1 MLLIRGFMMHR
12 LAPVLGAQFF
22 SSLADNALLIAAIA
36 LLTSLAAPDWMTPL
50 LRLAFVLSYILLAA
64 WVGVLSDMWP
74 KGRVMFVTNLIKI
87 GGCLLLLFGS
97 HPLLAYGVVGAG
109 AAAYSP
115 AKYGILSEILPP
127 EKLVAA
133 NGWMEGLTVI
143 SIILGIVL
151 GGVLV
156 DPVVGE
162 ALVDFAHVP
171 VVGQTTLA
179 DAAIAVVTL
188 VYVVAAL
195 INLKIRDTGAKYPN
209 ARFNALGNV
218 ITFAKTCKT
227 IFTDT
232 FCVSSLLVTTL
243 FWGTGAVLQFLVLR
257 WADERLGLP
266 LSQASMLQAVV
277 SVGIA
282 FGAVLAARFVPIH
295 RAFHVLW
302 TGVAMGLAVAA
313 MSFYSESFVPGAVTI
328 GAESVRVSVLVA
340 CLMMIVVGTLA
351 GLFLVPMNAVFQ
363 RRGQLLLSS
372 GQAVAVQNLSE
383 NTMILTMLGIY
394 ALLVKLEL
402 SVLATMCAFGL
413 FLAVAM
419 AAILYHRFYLKSD
432 QTLENAL

>member
-1 MLLIRGFMMHR
+1 MHR

-115 AKYGILSEILPP
+115 AKYGILSEILPS

-162 ALVDFAHVP
+162 ALVDFAYVP

-209 ARFNALGNV
+209 VRFNALGNV

-432 QTLENAL
+432 QALENAL

>member
-1 MLLIRGFMMHR
+1 MMHR

-36 LLTSLAAPDWMTPL
+36 LLTSLNAPDWMTPL
-50 LRLAFVLSYILLAA
+50 LRLVFVLSYILLAS
-64 WVGVLSDMWP
+64 WVGVLADMWP

-115 AKYGILSEILPP
+115 AKYGILAEMLPP
-127 EKLVAA
+127 QKLVAA

-151 GGVLV
+151 GGILV
-156 DPVVGE
+156 DPAVGKT
-162 ALVDFAHVP
+162 LIGFMHMTVT
-171 VVGQTTLA
+171 GQTTLA
-179 DAAIAVVTL
+179 DAAIVVVTL
-188 VYVVAAL
+188 VYGVAAL
-195 INLKIRDTGAKYPN
+195 INLKICNTGAKYPN

-282 FGAVLAARFVPIH
+282 FGAVLAARLVPIH

-302 TGVAMGLAVAA
+302 TGVAMGLSVAA
-313 MSFYSESFVPGAVTI
+313 MSFYSSSLVPGSVTI
-328 GAESVRVSVLVA
+328 LHETVRTSILVA

-394 ALLVKLEL
+394 ALLVKVQL
-402 SVLATMCAFGL
+402 SVQTTMLAFGF
-413 FLAVAM
+413 FLTAAM
-419 AAILYHRFYLKSD
+419 TAILYHRFYLKPEES
-432 QTLENAL
+432 LEKAL

>member
-1 MLLIRGFMMHR
+1 MMHR

-115 AKYGILSEILPP
+115 AKYGILAEILPP

-282 FGAVLAARFVPIH
+282 FGAVLAARLVPIH

-302 TGVAMGLAVAA
+302 TGVAMGLSVAA
-313 MSFYSESFVPGAVTI
+313 MSFYSSSLVPGSVTI
-328 GAESVRVSVLVA
+328 LHETVRTSVLVA

-394 ALLVKLEL
+394 ALLVKVQL
-402 SVLATMCAFGL
+402 SVQTTMLAFGF
-413 FLAVAM
+413 FLTAAM
-419 AAILYHRFYLKSD
+419 TTILYHRFYLKPEES
-432 QTLENAL
+432 LEKAL

>member
-1 MLLIRGFMMHR
+1 MHR

-209 ARFNALGNV
+209 VRFNALGNV

-282 FGAVLAARFVPIH
+282 FGAALAARFVPIH

-432 QTLENAL
+432 QALENAL

>member
-1 MLLIRGFMMHR
+1 MHR

-50 LRLAFVLSYILLAA
+50 LRLAFVLSYILLAS
-64 WVGVLSDMWP
+64 WVGVLADMWP

-209 ARFNALGNV
+209 VRFNALGNV

-432 QTLENAL
+432 QALENAL

>member
-1 MLLIRGFMMHR
+1 MHR

-171 VVGQTTLA
+171 VIGQTTLA

-209 ARFNALGNV
+209 VRFNALGNV

-432 QTLENAL
+432 QALENAL

>member
-1 MLLIRGFMMHR
+1 MMHR

-36 LLTSLAAPDWMTPL
+36 LLTSLNAPDWMTPL

-162 ALVDFAHVP
+162 ALVVFAHVP

-209 ARFNALGNV
+209 VRFNALGNV

-266 LSQASMLQAVV
+266 ISQASMLQAVV

-432 QTLENAL
+432 QALENAL

>member
-1 MLLIRGFMMHR
+1 MMHR

-36 LLTSLAAPDWMTPL
+36 LLTSLNAPDWMTPL
-50 LRLAFVLSYILLAA
+50 LRLVFVLSYILLAS
-64 WVGVLSDMWP
+64 WVGVLADMWP

-115 AKYGILSEILPP
+115 AKYGILVEMLPP
-127 EKLVAA
+127 QKLVAA

-151 GGVLV
+151 GGILV
-156 DPVVGE
+156 DPAVGKT
-162 ALVDFAHVP
+162 LIGFMHMTVT
-171 VVGQTTLA
+171 GQTTLA
-179 DAAIAVVTL
+179 DAAIVVVTL
-188 VYVVAAL
+188 VYGVAAL
-195 INLKIRDTGAKYPN
+195 INLKICNTGAKYPN

-282 FGAVLAARFVPIH
+282 FGAVLAARLVPIH

-302 TGVAMGLAVAA
+302 TGVAMGLSVAA
-313 MSFYSESFVPGAVTI
+313 MSFYSSSLVPGSVTI
-328 GAESVRVSVLVA
+328 LHETVRTSVLVA

-394 ALLVKLEL
+394 ALLVKVQL
-402 SVLATMCAFGL
+402 SVQTTMLAFGF
-413 FLAVAM
+413 FLTAAM
-419 AAILYHRFYLKSD
+419 TAILYHRFYLKPEES
-432 QTLENAL
+432 LEKAL

>member
-1 MLLIRGFMMHR
+1 MHR

-50 LRLAFVLSYILLAA
+50 LRLAFVFSYILLAA
-64 WVGVLSDMWP
+64 WVGVLADMWP

-115 AKYGILSEILPP
+115 AKYGILAEMLPP
-127 EKLVAA
+127 QKLVAA

-151 GGVLV
+151 GGILV
-156 DPVVGE
+156 DPAVGKT
-162 ALVDFAHVP
+162 LIGFMHMTVT
-171 VVGQTTLA
+171 GQTTLA
-179 DAAIAVVTL
+179 DAAIVVVTL
-188 VYVVAAL
+188 VYGVAAL
-195 INLKIRDTGAKYPN
+195 INLKICNTGAKYPN

-282 FGAVLAARFVPIH
+282 FGAVLAARLVPIH

-302 TGVAMGLAVAA
+302 TGVAMGLTVAA
-313 MSFYSESFVPGAVTI
+313 MSFYSSSLVPGSVTI
-328 GAESVRVSVLVA
+328 LHETVRTSVLVA

-394 ALLVKLEL
+394 ALLVKVQL
-402 SVLATMCAFGL
+402 SVQTTMLAFGF
-413 FLAVAM
+413 FLTAAM
-419 AAILYHRFYLKSD
+419 TTILYHRFYLKPEES
-432 QTLENAL
+432 LEKAL

>member
-1 MLLIRGFMMHR
+1 MHR

-36 LLTSLAAPDWMTPL
+36 LLTSLNAPDWMTPL

-179 DAAIAVVTL
+179 DAAIAIVTL

-209 ARFNALGNV
+209 VRFNALGNV

-419 AAILYHRFYLKSD
+419 ATILYHRFYLKSD
-432 QTLENAL
+432 QALENAL

>member
-1 MLLIRGFMMHR
+1 MHR

-36 LLTSLAAPDWMTPL
+36 LLTSLNAPDWMTPL

-209 ARFNALGNV
+209 VRFNALGNV
-218 ITFAKTCKT
+218 ITFAKACKT

-419 AAILYHRFYLKSD
+419 ATILYHRFYLKSD
-432 QTLENAL
+432 QALENAL

>member
-1 MLLIRGFMMHR
+1 MHR

-171 VVGQTTLA
+171 VIGQTTLA

-209 ARFNALGNV
+209 VRFNALGNV

-257 WADERLGLP
+257 WADERLALP

-419 AAILYHRFYLKSD
+419 ATILYHRFYLKSD
-432 QTLENAL
+432 QALENAL

>member
-1 MLLIRGFMMHR
+1 MHR

-162 ALVDFAHVP
+162 VLVDFAHVP
-171 VVGQTTLA
+171 AVGQTTLA

-195 INLKIRDTGAKYPN
+195 INLKIRDTGAKYPSV
-209 ARFNALGNV
+209 RFNALGNV

-432 QTLENAL
+432 QALENAL

>member
-1 MLLIRGFMMHR
+1 MHR

-36 LLTSLAAPDWMTPL
+36 LLTSLNAPDWMTPL
-50 LRLAFVLSYILLAA
+50 LRLVFVLSYILLAS
-64 WVGVLSDMWP
+64 WVGVLADMWP

-115 AKYGILSEILPP
+115 AKYGILAEMLPP
-127 EKLVAA
+127 QKLVAA

-151 GGVLV
+151 GGILV
-156 DPVVGE
+156 DPAVGKT
-162 ALVDFAHVP
+162 LIGFMHMTVT
-171 VVGQTTLA
+171 GQTTLA
-179 DAAIAVVTL
+179 DAAIVVVTL
-188 VYVVAAL
+188 VYGVAAL
-195 INLKIRDTGAKYPN
+195 INLKICNTGAKYPN

-282 FGAVLAARFVPIH
+282 FGAVLAARLVPIH

-302 TGVAMGLAVAA
+302 TGVAMGLSVAA
-313 MSFYSESFVPGAVTI
+313 MSFYSSSLVPGSVTI
-328 GAESVRVSVLVA
+328 LHETVRTSILVA
-340 CLMMIVVGTLA
+340 CLMIIVVGTLA

-394 ALLVKLEL
+394 ALLVKVQL
-402 SVLATMCAFGL
+402 SVQTTMLAFGF
-413 FLAVAM
+413 FLTAAM
-419 AAILYHRFYLKSD
+419 TAILYHRFYLKPEES
-432 QTLENAL
+432 LEKAL

>member
-1 MLLIRGFMMHR
+1 MYR

-209 ARFNALGNV
+209 VRFNALGNV

-432 QTLENAL
+432 QALENAL

>member
-1 MLLIRGFMMHR
+1 MHR

-36 LLTSLAAPDWMTPL
+36 LLTSLNAPDWMTPL
-50 LRLAFVLSYILLAA
+50 LRLVFVLSYILLAS
-64 WVGVLSDMWP
+64 WVGVLADMWP

-115 AKYGILSEILPP
+115 AKYGILAEMLPP
-127 EKLVAA
+127 QKLVAA

-151 GGVLV
+151 GGILV
-156 DPVVGE
+156 DPAVGKT
-162 ALVDFAHVP
+162 LIGFMHMTVT
-171 VVGQTTLA
+171 GQTTLA
-179 DAAIAVVTL
+179 DAAIVVVTL
-188 VYVVAAL
+188 VYGVAAL
-195 INLKIRDTGAKYPN
+195 INLKICNTGAKYPN

-282 FGAVLAARFVPIH
+282 FGAVLAARLVPIH

-302 TGVAMGLAVAA
+302 TGVAMGLSVAA
-313 MSFYSESFVPGAVTI
+313 ISFYSSSLVPGSVTI
-328 GAESVRVSVLVA
+328 LHETVRTSVLVA

-394 ALLVKLEL
+394 ALLVKVQL
-402 SVLATMCAFGL
+402 SVQTTMLAFGF
-413 FLAVAM
+413 FLTAAM
-419 AAILYHRFYLKSD
+419 TAILYHRFYLKPEES
-432 QTLENAL
+432 LEKAL

>member
-1 MLLIRGFMMHR
+1 MHR

-127 EKLVAA
+127 EKLVTA

-209 ARFNALGNV
+209 VRFNALGNV

-432 QTLENAL
+432 QALENAL

>member
-1 MLLIRGFMMHR
+1 MHR
-12 LAPVLGAQFF
+12 LVPVLGAQFF

-36 LLTSLAAPDWMTPL
+36 HLTSLNAPDWMTPL
-50 LRLAFVLSYILLAA
+50 LRLVFVLSYILLAS
-64 WVGVLSDMWP
+64 WVGVLADMWP

-115 AKYGILSEILPP
+115 AKYGILAEMLPP
-127 EKLVAA
+127 QKLVAA

-151 GGVLV
+151 GGILV
-156 DPVVGE
+156 DPAVGKT
-162 ALVDFAHVP
+162 LIGFMHMTVT
-171 VVGQTTLA
+171 GQTTLA
-179 DAAIAVVTL
+179 DAAIVVVTL
-188 VYVVAAL
+188 VYGVAAL
-195 INLKIRDTGAKYPN
+195 INLKICNTGAKYPN

-282 FGAVLAARFVPIH
+282 FGAVLAARLVPIH

-302 TGVAMGLAVAA
+302 TGVAMGLSVAA
-313 MSFYSESFVPGAVTI
+313 MSFYSSSLVPGSVTI
-328 GAESVRVSVLVA
+328 LHETVRTSVLVA

-394 ALLVKLEL
+394 ALLVKVQL
-402 SVLATMCAFGL
+402 SVQTTMLAFGF
-413 FLAVAM
+413 FLTAAM
-419 AAILYHRFYLKSD
+419 TAILYHRFYLKPEES
-432 QTLENAL
+432 LEKAL

>member
-1 MLLIRGFMMHR
+1 MHR

-22 SSLADNALLIAAIA
+22 SSLADNALLIAAID

-432 QTLENAL
+432 QALENAL

>member
-1 MLLIRGFMMHR
+1 MHR

-36 LLTSLAAPDWMTPL
+36 LLTSLNAPDWMTPL
-50 LRLAFVLSYILLAA
+50 LRLVFVLSYILLAS
-64 WVGVLSDMWP
+64 WVGVLADMWP

-115 AKYGILSEILPP
+115 AKYGILAEMLPP
-127 EKLVAA
+127 QKLVAA

-151 GGVLV
+151 GGILV
-156 DPVVGE
+156 DPTVGKT
-162 ALVDFAHVP
+162 LIGFMHMTVT
-171 VVGQTTLA
+171 GQTTLA
-179 DAAIAVVTL
+179 DAAIVVVTL
-188 VYVVAAL
+188 VYGVAAL
-195 INLKIRDTGAKYPN
+195 INLKICNTGAKYPN
-209 ARFNALGNV
+209 ASFNALGNV

-282 FGAVLAARFVPIH
+282 FGAVLAARLVPIH

-302 TGVAMGLAVAA
+302 TGVAMGLSVAA
-313 MSFYSESFVPGAVTI
+313 MSFYSSSLVPGSVTI
-328 GAESVRVSVLVA
+328 LHETVRTSVLVA

-394 ALLVKLEL
+394 ALLVKVQL
-402 SVLATMCAFGL
+402 SVQTTMLAFGF
-413 FLAVAM
+413 FLTAAM
-419 AAILYHRFYLKSD
+419 TAILYHRFYLKPEES
-432 QTLENAL
+432 LEKAL

>member
-1 MLLIRGFMMHR
+1 MMHR

-162 ALVDFAHVP
+162 ALVDFAYVP

-209 ARFNALGNV
+209 VRFNALGNV

-432 QTLENAL
+432 QALENAL

>member
-1 MLLIRGFMMHR
+1 MHR

-188 VYVVAAL
+188 VYVVAAF

-209 ARFNALGNV
+209 VRFNALGNV

-313 MSFYSESFVPGAVTI
+313 MSFYSESFVPGTVTI

-432 QTLENAL
+432 QALENAL

>member
-1 MLLIRGFMMHR
+1 MHR

-36 LLTSLAAPDWMTPL
+36 LLTSLNAPDWMTPL
-50 LRLAFVLSYILLAA
+50 LRLVFVLSYILLAS
-64 WVGVLSDMWP
+64 WVGVLADMWP

-115 AKYGILSEILPP
+115 AKYGILAEMLPP
-127 EKLVAA
+127 QKLVAA

-151 GGVLV
+151 GGILV
-156 DPVVGE
+156 DPAVGKT
-162 ALVDFAHVP
+162 LIGFMHMTVT
-171 VVGQTTLA
+171 GQTTLA
-179 DAAIAVVTL
+179 DAAIVVVTL
-188 VYVVAAL
+188 VYGVAAL
-195 INLKIRDTGAKYPN
+195 INLKICNTGAKYPN

-282 FGAVLAARFVPIH
+282 FGAVLAARLVPIH
-295 RAFHVLW
+295 WAFHVLW
-302 TGVAMGLAVAA
+302 TGVAMGLSVAA
-313 MSFYSESFVPGAVTI
+313 MSFYSSSLVPGSVTI
-328 GAESVRVSVLVA
+328 LHETVRTSVLVA

-394 ALLVKLEL
+394 ALLVKVQL
-402 SVLATMCAFGL
+402 SVQTTMLAFGF
-413 FLAVAM
+413 FLTAAM
-419 AAILYHRFYLKSD
+419 TAILYHRFYLKPEES
-432 QTLENAL
+432 LEKAL

>member
-1 MLLIRGFMMHR
+1 MHR

-162 ALVDFAHVP
+162 ALVVFAHVP

-209 ARFNALGNV
+209 VRFNALGNV

-340 CLMMIVVGTLA
+340 CLMMIVVWTLA

-419 AAILYHRFYLKSD
+419 ATILYHRFYLKSD
-432 QTLENAL
+432 QALENAL

>member
-1 MLLIRGFMMHR
+1 MHR

-36 LLTSLAAPDWMTPL
+36 LLTSLNAPDWMTPL
-50 LRLAFVLSYILLAA
+50 LRLVFVLSYILLAS
-64 WVGVLSDMWP
+64 WVGVLADMWP

-115 AKYGILSEILPP
+115 AKYGILAEMLPP
-127 EKLVAA
+127 QKLVAA

-151 GGVLV
+151 GGILV
-156 DPVVGE
+156 DPAVGKT
-162 ALVDFAHVP
+162 LIGFMHMTVT
-171 VVGQTTLA
+171 GQTTLA
-179 DAAIAVVTL
+179 DAAIVVVTL
-188 VYVVAAL
+188 VYGVAAL
-195 INLKIRDTGAKYPN
+195 INLKICNTGAKYPN

-282 FGAVLAARFVPIH
+282 FGAVLAARLVPIH

-302 TGVAMGLAVAA
+302 TGVAMGLSVAA
-313 MSFYSESFVPGAVTI
+313 MSFYSSSLVPGSVTI
-328 GAESVRVSVLVA
+328 LHETVRTSILVA

-394 ALLVKLEL
+394 ALLVKVQL
-402 SVLATMCAFGL
+402 SVQTTMLAFGF
-413 FLAVAM
+413 FLTAAM
-419 AAILYHRFYLKSD
+419 TAILYHRFYLKPEES
-432 QTLENAL
+432 LEKAL

>member
-1 MLLIRGFMMHR
+1 MHR

-36 LLTSLAAPDWMTPL
+36 LLTSLNAPDWMTPL

-162 ALVDFAHVP
+162 ALVVFAHVP

-209 ARFNALGNV
+209 VRFNALGNV

-266 LSQASMLQAVV
+266 ISQASMLQAVV

-432 QTLENAL
+432 QALENAL

>member
-1 MLLIRGFMMHR
+1 MHR

-209 ARFNALGNV
+209 VRFNALGNV

-432 QTLENAL
+432 QALENAL

>member
-1 MLLIRGFMMHR
+1 MHR

-257 WADERLGLP
+257 WADERLDLP

-419 AAILYHRFYLKSD
+419 AAILCHRFYLKSD
-432 QTLENAL
+432 QALENAL

>member
-1 MLLIRGFMMHR
+1 MHR

-36 LLTSLAAPDWMTPL
+36 LLTSLNAPDWMTPL
-50 LRLAFVLSYILLAA
+50 LRLVFVLSYILLAS
-64 WVGVLSDMWP
+64 WVGVLADMWP

-328 GAESVRVSVLVA
+328 GAESVRVTVLVA

-432 QTLENAL
+432 QALENAL

>member
-1 MLLIRGFMMHR
+1 MMHR

-162 ALVDFAHVP
+162 ALVVFAHVP

-209 ARFNALGNV
+209 VRFNALGNV

-432 QTLENAL
+432 QALENAL

>member
-1 MLLIRGFMMHR
+1 MHR
-12 LAPVLGAQFF
+12 LSPVLGAQFF

-36 LLTSLAAPDWMTPL
+36 LLTSLNAPDWMTPL
-50 LRLAFVLSYILLAA
+50 LRLVFVLSYILLAS
-64 WVGVLSDMWP
+64 WVGVLADMWP

-115 AKYGILSEILPP
+115 AKYGILAEMLPP
-127 EKLVAA
+127 QKLVAA

-151 GGVLV
+151 GGILV
-156 DPVVGE
+156 DPAVGNT
-162 ALVDFAHVP
+162 LIGFMHMTVT
-171 VVGQTTLA
+171 GQTTLA
-179 DAAIAVVTL
+179 DAAIVVVTL
-188 VYVVAAL
+188 VYGVAAL
-195 INLKIRDTGAKYPN
+195 INLKICNTGAKYPN

-282 FGAVLAARFVPIH
+282 FGAVLAARLVPIH

-302 TGVAMGLAVAA
+302 TGVAMGLSVAA
-313 MSFYSESFVPGAVTI
+313 MSFYSSSLVPGSVTI
-328 GAESVRVSVLVA
+328 LHETVRTSVLVA

-394 ALLVKLEL
+394 ALLVKVQL
-402 SVLATMCAFGL
+402 SVQTTMLAFGF
-413 FLAVAM
+413 FLTAAM
-419 AAILYHRFYLKSD
+419 TTILYHRFYLKPEES
-432 QTLENAL
+432 LEKAL

>member
-1 MLLIRGFMMHR
+1 MMHR

-97 HPLLAYGVVGAG
+97 HPLLVYGVVGAG

-162 ALVDFAHVP
+162 ALVVFAHVP

-209 ARFNALGNV
+209 VRFNALGNV

-419 AAILYHRFYLKSD
+419 ATILYHRFYLKSD
-432 QTLENAL
+432 

>member
-1 MLLIRGFMMHR
+1 MHR

-209 ARFNALGNV
+209 VRFNALGNV
-218 ITFAKTCKT
+218 ITFAKTGKT

-432 QTLENAL
+432 QALENAL

>member
-1 MLLIRGFMMHR
+1 MMHR

-36 LLTSLAAPDWMTPL
+36 LLTSLAAPDWMMPL

-209 ARFNALGNV
+209 VRFNALGNV
-218 ITFAKTCKT
+218 IMFAKTCKT

-432 QTLENAL
+432 QALENAL

>member
-1 MLLIRGFMMHR
+1 MHR

-36 LLTSLAAPDWMTPL
+36 LLTSLNAPDWMTPL

-209 ARFNALGNV
+209 VRFNALGNV

-394 ALLVKLEL
+394 ALLVTLEL

-419 AAILYHRFYLKSD
+419 ATILYHRFYLKSD
-432 QTLENAL
+432 QALENAL

>member
-1 MLLIRGFMMHR
+1 MHR

-36 LLTSLAAPDWMTPL
+36 LLTSLNAPDWMTPL
-50 LRLAFVLSYILLAA
+50 LRLVFVLSYILLAS
-64 WVGVLSDMWP
+64 WVGVLADMWP

-115 AKYGILSEILPP
+115 AKYGILAEMLPP
-127 EKLVAA
+127 QKLVAA

-151 GGVLV
+151 GGILV
-156 DPVVGE
+156 DPAVGKT
-162 ALVDFAHVP
+162 LIGFMHMTVT
-171 VVGQTTLA
+171 GQTTLA
-179 DAAIAVVTL
+179 DAAIVVVTL
-188 VYVVAAL
+188 VYGVAAL
-195 INLKIRDTGAKYPN
+195 INLKICNTGAKYPN

-282 FGAVLAARFVPIH
+282 FGAVLAARLVPIH

-302 TGVAMGLAVAA
+302 TGVAMGLSVAA
-313 MSFYSESFVPGAVTI
+313 MSFYSSSLVPGSVTI
-328 GAESVRVSVLVA
+328 LHETVRTSVLVA

-394 ALLVKLEL
+394 ALLVKVQL
-402 SVLATMCAFGL
+402 SVQTTMLAFGF
-413 FLAVAM
+413 FLTAAM
-419 AAILYHRFYLKSD
+419 TAILYHRFYLKPEESLEK
-432 QTLENAL
+432 TL

>member
-1 MLLIRGFMMHR
+1 
-12 LAPVLGAQFF
+12 
-22 SSLADNALLIAAIA
+22 
-36 LLTSLAAPDWMTPL
+36 
-50 LRLAFVLSYILLAA
+50 
-64 WVGVLSDMWP
+64 
-74 KGRVMFVTNLIKI
+74 MFVTNLIKI

-419 AAILYHRFYLKSD
+419 ATILYHRFYLKSD
-432 QTLENAL
+432 QALENAL

>member
-1 MLLIRGFMMHR
+1 MHR

-64 WVGVLSDMWP
+64 WVGALSDMWP

-209 ARFNALGNV
+209 VRFNALGNV

-257 WADERLGLP
+257 WADELLGLP

-394 ALLVKLEL
+394 TLLVKLEL

-432 QTLENAL
+432 QALENAL

>member
-1 MLLIRGFMMHR
+1 MMHR

-162 ALVDFAHVP
+162 ALVDFAYVP

-179 DAAIAVVTL
+179 DASIAVVTL

-209 ARFNALGNV
+209 VRFNALGNG

-419 AAILYHRFYLKSD
+419 ATILYHRFYLKSD
-432 QTLENAL
+432 QALENAL